1 MRRYFRLWAV
11 LSAVIMLSACGE
23 KKEEPTVTEEE
34 MQEEASAS
42 HGAEA
47 AEESADEDFPDTR
60 ENESGQTMTDEEYQ
74 EYLERANSARWL
86 AFELPE
92 GWGTVMGVGTAA
104 ERNRRR
110 FDSLYGY
117 LLGG

>member
-1 MRRYFRLWAV
+1 
-11 LSAVIMLSACGE
+11 
-23 KKEEPTVTEEE
+23 
-34 MQEEASAS
+34 
-42 HGAEA
+42 
-47 AEESADEDFPDTR
+47 
-60 ENESGQTMTDEEYQ
+60 MTDEDYP